1 MAKRKEVINGLHNIF
16 QVYTFGED
24 ANGTEK
30 DMYDISRISYEQSV
44 DENTILFVI
53 ADSEDVGRYIT
64 INGEPKI
71 ISENDN
77 FIITDGVVFSG
88 NGGGSSDVT
97 ITGSEYTAGTNIDIT
112 DNVISAQG
120 YTYANDNF
128 YIGNDITY
136 EIINNLDWDI
146 TYNEKEGKPEQ
157 LSISYNG
164 ANSKFDFNSIIKIGD
179 FIRFFDVDN
188 EGETICKVISVN
200 IHNFSVDKFWPIAA
214 AYTTVSK
221 VVGGAPILV
230 KNDGSIYVKN
240 VGDYSGSLSETGDS
254 VSSLQEVIN
263 MNSEAINDLY
273 EQGSTGQEYTGS
285 DNIHISEEGVITA
298 LGYNYVNGVTQLSKA
313 QINNNGTFHFS
324 PSSKLTSSYSNF
336 NIVDTPITITKSS
349 SSSTVNLVGVSVLSD
364 SNITTTGSISAA
376 QGFFETSDI
385 RKKNVI
391 DELPLD
397 KAYELINNCQSII
410 YTLKDNT
417 DKQQI
422 GLIAQEVQ
430 QYFPEV
436 VSEDKDGYLSLDY
449 AKLTSVIFRVLK
461 DVIDRLNKL
470 ENK

>member
-1 MAKRKEVINGLHNIF
+1 MAKRKEVINGLHNVF
-16 QVYTFGED
+16 TLNSAD
-24 ANGTEK
+24 L
-30 DMYDISRISYEQSV
+30 YDISTFSYEQSV

-53 ADSEDVGRYIT
+53 ADSEDVGKYIT
-64 INGEPKI
+64 INGAPKI

-77 FIITDGVVFSG
+77 FIITDGIVFSG
-88 NGGGSSDVT
+88 NGSGTSSTPGSGPT
-97 ITGSEYTAGTNIDIT
+97 YTGGTNIDIT
-112 DNVISAQG
+112 NNVISAEG

-128 YIGNDITY
+128 YIGNGTSY
-136 EIINNLDWDI
+136 EEIDNLAWDNV
-146 TYNEKEGKPEQ
+146 YNEEDGRPEQ

-200 IHNFSVDKFWPIAA
+200 THNFSVDKFWPIAA

-221 VVGGAPILV
+221 VVGGASLLA
-230 KNDGSIYVKN
+230 KNDGSIYIKN
-240 VGDYSGSLSETGDS
+240 IGDYSGNLNYIPNS
-254 VSSLQEVIN
+254 VSTLQDVIN
-263 MNSEAINDLY
+263 MNTEAINDLY

-285 DNIHISEEGVITA
+285 DNISISDEGVITA
-298 LGYNYVNGVTQLSKA
+298 RGYNYVNGVTQLSKS
-313 QINNNGTFHFS
+313 QINNGGTFHFS
-324 PSSKLTSSYSNF
+324 PTSKLTSSYSNF

-376 QGFFETSDI
+376 QGFYETSDI

-391 DELPLD
+391 DELPLY

-436 VSEDKDGYLSLDY
+436 VSEKP
-449 AKLTSVIFRVLK
+449 
-461 DVIDRLNKL
+461 
-470 ENK
+470 

>member
-16 QVYTFGED
+16 TPNTD
-24 ANGTEK
+24 NL
-30 DMYDISRISYEQSV
+30 YDISTFSYEQSV

-77 FIITDGVVFSG
+77 FIITNGVVFSG

-97 ITGSEYTAGTNIDIT
+97 ITGSEYAAGTNIDIT

-136 EIINNLDWDI
+136 EIINNLTWDEQY
-146 TYNEKEGKPEQ
+146 TKDEGIPEQ
-157 LSISYNG
+157 QRINYIGTDSD
-164 ANSKFDFNSIIKIGD
+164 FDFNSILKIDD
-179 FIRFFDVDN
+179 FVRFFDDEN
-188 EGETICKVISVN
+188 EAYNIFRVIDVSKNSFLINGFCVRY
-200 IHNFSVDKFWPIAA
+200 AG
-214 AYTTVSK
+214 YTTVEK
-221 VVGGAPILV
+221 VVGGVPFFA

-240 VGDYSGSLSETGDS
+240 VGNFPGDIDYTTANS

-263 MNSEAINDLY
+263 NNSEAINGLY
-273 EQGSTGQEYTGS
+273 EEVLNNTGQEYTGS
-285 DNIHISEEGVITA
+285 DNINISEEGVITA
-298 LGYNYVNGVTQLSKA
+298 LGYNYVNDVIQLSKA
-313 QINNNGTFHFS
+313 QINNNGTFNFS
-324 PSSKLTSSYSNF
+324 PTSNLTSSYSNF
-336 NIVDTPITITKSS
+336 DIKDTNVKIYNTNSNTAKVILQYVDVESNSEIKT
-349 SSSTVNLVGVSVLSD
+349 SST
-364 SNITTTGSISAA
+364 ISAA
-376 QGFFETSDI
+376 QGFYERSDI

>member
-1 MAKRKEVINGLHNIF
+1 MAKRKEVIRGLHNIF
-16 QVYTFGED
+16 TPNTD
-24 ANGTEK
+24 NL
-30 DMYDISRISYEQSV
+30 YDISTFSYEQSV

-77 FIITDGVVFSG
+77 FIITNGVVFSG

-97 ITGSEYTAGTNIDIT
+97 ITGSEYAAGTNIDIT
-112 DNVISAQG
+112 GNVISATG

-136 EIINNLDWDI
+136 ETINDLGWEI
-146 TYNEKEGKPEQ
+146 LYEGEERPEQ
-157 LSISYNG
+157 LSISYIG
-164 ANSKFDFNSIIKIGD
+164 DDSDFDFNSIIRIGD
-179 FIRFFDVDN
+179 FIRFFDIDN

-200 IHNFSVDKFWPIAA
+200 THNFSVDKFWPIAA

-221 VVGGAPILV
+221 VVGGASLLA

-240 VGDYSGSLSETGDS
+240 VGNFLGDIDYTTANS

-263 MNSEAINDLY
+263 NNSEAINGLY
-273 EQGSTGQEYTGS
+273 EEVLNNTGQQYTGS
-285 DNIHISEEGVITA
+285 DNIRISEEGVITA
-298 LGYNYVNGVTQLSKA
+298 LGYNYVSGVTQLSKA
-313 QINNNGTFHFS
+313 QINNGGTFNFS
-324 PSSKLTSSYSNF
+324 PASKLTSSYSNF

>member
-1 MAKRKEVINGLHNIF
+1 MAKRKEVIRGLHNIF
-16 QVYTFGED
+16 TPNTD
-24 ANGTEK
+24 NL
-30 DMYDISRISYEQSV
+30 YDISTFSYEQSV

-53 ADSEDVGRYIT
+53 ADAEDVGRYIT

-71 ISENDN
+71 ISEHDN
-77 FIITDGVVFSG
+77 FIITEGIVFSG

-112 DNVISAQG
+112 DNVISAKG
-120 YTYANDNF
+120 YTYDDNKF
-128 YIGNDITY
+128 YIGNTTTY
-136 EIINNLDWDI
+136 ETINDLYWEI
-146 TYNEKEGKPEQ
+146 LYEGEERPKQ
-157 LSISYNG
+157 LSISYIG
-164 ANSKFDFNSIIKIGD
+164 DDSDFDFNSIIEIGD
-179 FIRFFDVDN
+179 FIRFFDTDN
-188 EGETICKVISVN
+188 KGESICKVTSVHE
-200 IHNFSVDKFWPIAA
+200 HNFSVDKFWPIAPA
-214 AYTTVSK
+214 STIVSK
-221 VVGGAPILV
+221 VVGGVSLLA
-230 KNDGSIYVKN
+230 KNDGSVYVKN
-240 VGDYSGSLSETGDS
+240 VGNFPGDIDYTTANS

-263 MNSEAINDLY
+263 NNSEAINGLY
-273 EQGSTGQEYTGS
+273 EEVLNNTGQEYTGG
-285 DNIHISEEGVITA
+285 DNINITEEGVITA

-313 QINNNGTFHFS
+313 QINNNGTFNFS
-324 PSSKLTSSYSNF
+324 PASNLTSSNSNF
-336 NIVDTPITITKSS
+336 DIKDTNVKIHNTNSDTAKVILQYVDVESNSEIKT
-349 SSSTVNLVGVSVLSD
+349 SST
-364 SNITTTGSISAA
+364 ISAA
-376 QGFFETSDI
+376 QGFYETSDI

-410 YTLKDNT
+410 YTLKDST

-449 AKLTSVIFRVLK
+449 AKLTSVIFRVIK

>member
-1 MAKRKEVINGLHNIF
+1 MAKRKEVINGLHNVF
-16 QVYTFGED
+16 TLNSAD
-24 ANGTEK
+24 L
-30 DMYDISRISYEQSV
+30 YDISTFSYEQSV
-44 DENTILFVI
+44 DENTILFAI
-53 ADSEDVGRYIT
+53 ADAEDVGKYIT
-64 INGEPKI
+64 INGEPRTI
-71 ISENDN
+71 NENDN
-77 FIITDGVVFSG
+77 FIITDGIVFSG
-88 NGGGSSDVT
+88 NGG
-97 ITGSEYTAGTNIDIT
+97 TGSTPSSGTTYTAGTNIDIT
-112 DNVISAQG
+112 GNVISAEG
-120 YTYANDNF
+120 YTYANENF
-128 YIGNDITY
+128 YIGNETTY
-136 EIINNLDWDI
+136 EEINDLDWDN
-146 TYNEKEGKPEQ
+146 TYTEERPENHT
-157 LSISYNG
+157 IHYNG
-164 ANSKFDFNSIIKIGD
+164 ADSDFDFNNIIKIGD

-200 IHNFSVDKFWPIAA
+200 AHNFSVNKFWPIAA

-221 VVGGAPILV
+221 VVGGASLLA
-230 KNDGSIYVKN
+230 KNDGSVYVKN
-240 VGDYSGSLSETGDS
+240 IGNYPGNVNYINSSS
-254 VSSLQEVIN
+254 VSSLQDVIN

-285 DNIHISEEGVITA
+285 DNIHISEENVITA
-298 LGYNYVNGVTQLSKA
+298 LGYNYANGVTQLSNA
-313 QINNNGTFHFS
+313 QINNDGTFHFS
-324 PSSKLTSSYSNF
+324 PASNLTSSYSNF
-336 NIVDTPITITKSS
+336 DIKDTNVKIHNTNSDTAKVTLQYVDVES
-349 SSSTVNLVGVSVLSD
+349 N

-376 QGFFETSDI
+376 QGFYETSDI

-436 VSEDKDGYLSLDY
+436 VSENEDGYLSLDY